1 MLCRRLVDE
10 NFDVR
15 LLLRNPAKIDCLP
28 VALQAKPILGD
39 LLNEKSLLDACADI
53 DTIYHLA
60 GSAHVNNSVKGSDEA
75 YRINVVGSENLLKAA
90 LKQNVRRVVYL
101 SSSLAHAAETN
112 AGDVTAYGRGKRA
125 AEIALLEAA
134 DQQAIEVLILRPVNV
149 YGVGMKGNI
158 ASMISMIHRRRLPRL
173 PALSSKISLLGV
185 EDLAAALLLAAGSQQ
200 TAKIYT
206 VTDGQDYPIAAIE
219 EAIYRVLGRRLPR
232 WKTPAVILYAAATVA
247 GVVARIAGRESSISS
262 RTYRNLTS
270 DNLFTN
276 NEICR
281 ELGFQPTQNLYQL
294 LPEIAD
300 DIVSRINS
308 N

>member
-1 MLCRRLVDE
+1 M
-10 NFDVR
+10 
-15 LLLRNPAKIDCLP
+15 RNPAKVACLP
-28 VALQAKPILGD
+28 AALQAQPVLGD
-39 LLNEKSLLDACADI
+39 LLDEQSLFDACADI
-53 DTIYHLA
+53 DTIFHLA
-60 GSAHVNNSVKGSDEA
+60 GSAHVNTSAEAINEA
-75 YRINVVGSENLLKAA
+75 YRTNVVGSENLLKAA
-90 LKQNVRRVVYL
+90 LQRNVRHVVYL

-112 AGDVTAYGRGKRA
+112 VGDVTDYGRGKRA

-134 DQQAIEVLILRPVNV
+134 DKQLIEVVILRPVNV

-158 ASMISMIHRRRLPRL
+158 ASMISMIHRGRLPRL

-185 EDLAAALLLAAGSQQ
+185 EDLATALLLAAGSKQ
-200 TAKIYT
+200 TSKTYT

-219 EAIYRVLGRRLPR
+219 EAVYRVLGKRLPR
-232 WKTPAVILYAAATVA
+232 WKTPAVILYAAAAVA
-247 GVVARIAGRESSISS
+247 GVAVRIAGRESSISS

-276 NEICR
+276 NEICTG
-281 ELGFQPTQNLYQL
+281 LGFQPTQNLYQV

-300 DIVSRINS
+300 DIVSRTNS